1 MYNGIDNNYTSLS
14 VKNIDWGLFIYFA
27 GMFCLYTNT
36 ILQLLLQV
44 FLIAYVLYDLVKI
57 RGHFLI
63 KKDALKNV
71 VLYAFWLG
79 ALTLLAY
86 KSKAWAYGNYPESKT
101 LITLFRAYIMGTC
114 LVLYI
119 NSKERLFKA
128 LRSLIYA
135 AVILGILALL
145 TTPVSQYGRAGDEG
159 FGVRIGQHRNQ
170 VGMLAATMSFLCFYL
185 GHIGALKNEKKY
197 LLFFLVLLVCTG
209 SRGSMIQC
217 IVAFCLYLLTQKN
230 VSKRIK
236 GVISGIFVL
245 GVLYFVVLAVP
256 FLNEMIY
263 KRFITM
269 FQAVLGTGQSDSSA
283 YGRGLM
289 RVLAFKMFM
298 NKPILGYGLDGFVTY
313 FGDHRVIEGKSFG
326 AAAYSHCNFAELA
339 ADFGIVGLI
348 IWYWLIIYIIMKSWK
363 SHKKNE
369 HAHMIF
375 CLIVSLVIL
384 DYARINWTTHL
395 SIYIFTIVFCMNQIL
410 VDKKGSDTIAEFE
423 EEYII

>member
-1 MYNGIDNNYTSLS
+1 MYTEVDDKYMISPG
-14 VKNIDWGLFIYFA
+14 KNIDWGLFIYFA

-36 ILQLLLQV
+36 ILQLLLQI

-57 RGHFLI
+57 RGHIKI
-63 KKDALKNV
+63 KKSALKNV

-79 ALTLLAY
+79 ALTVLAY
-86 KSKAWAYGNYPESKT
+86 KSKEWAYGSYPESKT

-128 LRSLIYA
+128 LRSLVYA
-135 AVILGILALL
+135 SVVLGVLVLL
-145 TTPVSQYGRAGDEG
+145 TTPVSQYGQAGDEG
-159 FGVRIGQHRNQ
+159 FGVKIGQHRNQ

-185 GHIGALKNEKKY
+185 DHMRELKNGKKY
-197 LLFFLVLLVCTG
+197 MFFFLVLLVCTG

-217 IVAFCLYLLTQKN
+217 IVAFCLYLITQKN
-230 VSKRIK
+230 ISKRIK
-236 GVISGIFVL
+236 GIVSGIFIL
-245 GVLYFVVLAVP
+245 GILYFLILTVP
-256 FLNEMIY
+256 FLNEIIY
-263 KRFITM
+263 QRFITM
-269 FQAVLGTGQSDSSA
+269 FQAVLGTGQSDASA

-298 NKPILGYGLDGFVTY
+298 NKPILGYGLDGFITY

-326 AAAYSHCNFAELA
+326 TAAYSHCNFAELA

-348 IWYWLIIYIIMKSWK
+348 VWYWLMLYIIVKTWK
-363 SHKKNE
+363 SHKENE

-395 SIYIFTIVFCMNQIL
+395 SIYIFTIVFCMSQIL
-410 VDKKGSDTIAEFE
+410 VSKKGSDTIAEFKE
-423 EEYII
+423 KYNI